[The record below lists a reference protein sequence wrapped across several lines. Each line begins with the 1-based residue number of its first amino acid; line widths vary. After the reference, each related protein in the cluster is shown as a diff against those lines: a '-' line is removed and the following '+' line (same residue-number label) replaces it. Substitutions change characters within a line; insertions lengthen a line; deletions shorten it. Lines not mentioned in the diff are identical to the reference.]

1 MSYEKVAPNMELEKK
16 TQEWAKNTWVWILH
30 ENEPVACTVS
40 KKDGDN
46 WTIRL
51 PNGSV
56 TLLLI
61 YSNYFLKH

>member
-1 MSYEKVAPNMELEKK
+1 MQRGGVPTAELEAK

-30 ENEPVACTVS
+30 ENEPTACTVT

-51 PNGSV
+51 PNANV
-56 TLLLI
+56 KFF
-61 YSNYFLKH
+61 FLF